1 MGIFGVKKRR
11 CPENQWTTIISSFG
25 AGMPAQWKV
34 ALQAVSGGNI
44 GGRYVEKRYWWI
56 FPQPP
61 VTGQL
66 TQQMTFQR
74 YWINAIYSVKI
85 CPTTDVLA
93 EID

>member
-1 MGIFGVKKRR
+1 MGIFGVKKLR
-11 CPENQWTTIISSFG
+11 CPENQWTTIISSFA
-25 AGMPAQWKV
+25 AGMPARWKV
-34 ALQAVSGGNI
+34 ALEAVSGGKVDGTYI
-44 GGRYVEKRYWWI
+44 EKRCWWI

-66 TQQMTFQR
+66 TEQMTFQR